1 MNMIETETA
10 KTIIDICYAKKKTH
24 NKYLPQFFCNNNNYS
39 FTIIFLLFLYTN
51 NIVLLG
57 EILYVHENFK

>member
-24 NKYLPQFFCNNNNYS
+24 NKYLPQFFCNNNYS

-57 EILYVHENFK
+57 EILYVHEKFK

>member
-1 MNMIETETA
+1 MNMIGRETT
-10 KTIIDICYAKKKTH
+10 KTPTDICYAKKKTY

-39 FTIIFLLFLYTN
+39 FAIIFSLFLYTN

-57 EILYVHENFK
+57 EILYVHEKFK